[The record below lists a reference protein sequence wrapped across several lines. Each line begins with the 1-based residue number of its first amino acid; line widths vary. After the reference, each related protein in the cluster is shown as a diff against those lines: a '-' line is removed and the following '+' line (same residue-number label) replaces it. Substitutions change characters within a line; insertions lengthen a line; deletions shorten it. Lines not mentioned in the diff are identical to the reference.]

1 MKKTIFFVALAAL
14 MMMGMEAE
22 ARSYRVCSRPGSG
35 AHYASVAAAIAD
47 LANVFAGDTLYIEPG
62 HVENN
67 DVTLDRALVL
77 IGPGYLFAD
86 NNLNMMNVE
95 PAKFAQNLSL
105 ADDSKI
111 YGCEVAGDIR
121 PESNCIIERCK
132 ANKINVYSVEYNLVV
147 RGCIMEQFYCY
158 YGCQSTIIEN
168 NIIVNHGSS
177 YCISHISN
185 SVIRNN
191 TIYNNYNYGSS
202 YLTSEVSNCE
212 IYNNIIIN
220 ANTEF
225 TTTVNPDQTIDT
237 VFKSWNGLAF
247 DATNNVHHNILS
259 NKPQAEYSNCIFNAK
274 AADVLVMDGNNETT
288 YMHKVNG
295 PAVGAGVG
303 GSTCG
308 AYGNYGG
315 GTRPYQ
321 VSGLPLGRPY
331 IYDAE
336 IDDTPSSNNTI
347 NASFKIKVQNQ

>member
-1 MKKTIFFVALAAL
+1 MKKTISFVALAAL

-67 DVTLDRALVL
+67 SVTLDRALVL
-77 IGPGYLFAD
+77 IGPGYRFAD

-95 PAKFAQNLSL
+95 PAKFAQNITL
-105 ADDSKI
+105 AENSI
-111 YGCEVAGDIR
+111 MYGCEVAGDIT
-121 PESNCIIERCK
+121 PKSNCIVERCK
-132 ANKINVYSVEYNLVV
+132 ANGVTSSNTLYNVVV
-147 RGCIMEQFYCY
+147 RGCMMERFYPY
-158 YGCQSTIIEN
+158 YGCQSSIIEN
-168 NIIVNHGSS
+168 NIIVNKSNDWCMSGAH
-177 YCISHISN
+177 N

-191 TIYNNYNYGSS
+191 TIFGKYNRNES
-202 YLTSEVSNCE
+202 YIMSASNCE

-220 ANTEF
+220 TTPDF

-237 VFKSWNGLAF
+237 VFKSWNGLDF
-247 DATNNVHHNILS
+247 NATNNVHHNIMS

-274 AADVLVMDGNNETT
+274 AEDVLVMDGNNELT
-288 YMHKVNG
+288 YMHKANG

-308 AYGNYGG
+308 AYGTYGG

>member
-1 MKKTIFFVALAAL
+1 MKKTISFVALAAL
-14 MMMGMEAE
+14 ILMGMEAE

-47 LANVFAGDTLYIEPG
+47 LTNVFAGDTLYIEPG
-62 HVENN
+62 HAENSS
-67 DVTLDRALVL
+67 VTLDKALVL
-77 IGPGYLFAD
+77 IGPGYRFAD

-95 PAKFAQNLSL
+95 PAKFAQNITL
-105 ADDSKI
+105 AENSKI
-111 YGCEVAGDIR
+111 YGCEVVGSIS
-121 PESNCIIERCK
+121 PKSNCIIERCK
-132 ANKINVYSVEYNLVV
+132 ANQINTGSSLTNVVV
-147 RGCIMEQFYCY
+147 RDCMFPYLGGNYLVE
-158 YGCQSTIIEN
+158 SLIIEN
-168 NIIVNHGSS
+168 NLIVHNGNSR
-177 YCISHISN
+177 CINNVRH

-191 TIYNNYNYGSS
+191 TIYSKFNDNYGIVS
-202 YLTSEVSNCE
+202 VSNCE

-220 ANTEF
+220 TSTEF

-237 VFKSWNGLAF
+237 VFKSWNGLEF

-259 NKPQAEYSNCIFNAK
+259 NKPQAEYSNCIFKAK
-274 AADVLVMDGNNETT
+274 AEDVLVMDGNNELT
-288 YMHKVNG
+288 YMHKANG

-331 IYDAE
+331 IYDAV

>member
-1 MKKTIFFVALAAL
+1 MKKTISFVVLAAL
-14 MMMGMEAE
+14 ILMGMDAE
-22 ARSYRVCSRPGSG
+22 ARSYRVCSRAGSG
-35 AHYASVAAAIAD
+35 AQYALVAAAVAD

-67 DVTLDRALVL
+67 SVTLDRALVL
-77 IGPGYLFAD
+77 IGPGYRFAD

-95 PAKFAQNLSL
+95 PAKFAQDIIL
-105 ADDSKI
+105 AEDSKMN
-111 YGCEVAGDIR
+111 GCEVVGIIYLK
-121 PESNCIIERCK
+121 SNCIIERCK
-132 ANKINVYSVEYNLVV
+132 ANQISIGSGSRLTNVVV
-147 RGCIMEQFYCY
+147 RDCMFPYLGGGSYAE
-158 YGCQSTIIEN
+158 SLIIEN
-168 NIIVNHGSS
+168 NIIVNNTNTQ
-177 YCISHISN
+177 CLTNVRN
-185 SVIRNN
+185 SIIRNN
-191 TIYNNYNYGSS
+191 TIYGKYREYIMAS
-202 YLTSEVSNCE
+202 VSNCE

-220 ANTEF
+220 TTPEF

-247 DATNNVHHNILS
+247 DATNNVHHNIMS
-259 NKPQAEYSNCIFNAK
+259 NKPQAEYSNCIFKAK
-274 AADVLVMDGNNETT
+274 AEDVLIMDGNNETT
-288 YMHKVNG
+288 YMHKANG